1 LVPPATEELEQRKA
15 ALALAEAELSR
26 RLWAKHLKG
35 EVPVLRGVV
44 AVGENPDE
52 VETRLRAQ
60 AGLRKNDM
68 AFVILRVIEA
78 PSPGLLQAQR
88 ESEVAAQKITADR
101 FAAEDEWRPPRRA
114 TIPDQLTPV
123 QVSVVIDDNE
133 RIPDTIVGHYIVAN
147 GDVILTDA
155 AGRPIAGG
163 AFARQLTDGA
173 RPDRIARS
181 LLLAF
186 DAERGKSEGP
196 IIYPSLNL
204 A

>member
-1 LVPPATEELEQRKA
+1 VPPATEELEQRKA

-123 QVSVVIDDNE
+123 QVSVVIDDSCWS
-133 RIPDTIVGHYIVAN
+133 PDCWRRLCASVDGWRAPRPHCA
-147 GDVILTDA
+147 LA
-155 AGRPIAGG
+155 ADQIRPRTRQGRAGTQLSAAPRG
-163 AFARQLTDGA
+163 LKARRRAA
-173 RPDRIARS
+173 R
-181 LLLAF
+181 
-186 DAERGKSEGP
+186 
-196 IIYPSLNL
+196 
-204 A
+204 